1 MNKTVFLEMKEKLPQ
16 PLVLDIE
23 QWNNVF
29 ITLTW
34 EDGTQEKESIED
46 FLNLTNYEKKQV
58 LEKRKNWYLLMGAK
72 QKWWLYPEYFRLF
85 HDENIE
91 LFSWSQEKLLEITWN
106 RELIFIKF
114 DFWID
119 ISSEVSKPVRSFSDV
134 IKWILKL

>member
-72 QKWWLYPEYFRLF
+72 QKWWLYILNILDYFMMK
-85 HDENIE
+85 I
-91 LFSWSQEKLLEITWN
+91 
-106 RELIFIKF
+106 
-114 DFWID
+114 
-119 ISSEVSKPVRSFSDV
+119 
-134 IKWILKL
+134 